1 MSAMKYSGV
10 RRCKGV
16 MHVGV
21 CVCTA
26 AGLRRFLSPEEVF
39 TVPVKSRT
47 VRKCVASA
55 DAGAPG
61 PWQSEIRRA
70 AAAAV
75 SDRSICR
82 LIAWVG

>member
-1 MSAMKYSGV
+1 MSAMKYSGA

-16 MHVGV
+16 MHVG
-21 CVCTA
+21 VCTA

-70 AAAAV
+70 ASAAAAV
-75 SDRSICR
+75 KGRSICR